1 MFDSIITI
9 PLLAVGAF
17 FGVSYFVSPNT
28 IVIQELTVPVK
39 IEEEQGYNSKVV
51 SGLLSNALA
60 RIADTAG
67 TNRGN
72 YVSEGSA
79 QAQSVEALSDWFGLA
94 QPIRATQVALGFLP
108 YAFSGEFIQDGED
121 LVLRINGESS
131 KYWHF
136 ELERR
141 RADGDVLALIND
153 AALGLLQEI
162 DPYVVAV
169 YHFRREIPTKDF
181 TNTKEAI
188 DHALVHSPRK
198 NLPWVYALLAHVLFF
213 EGDHEGSILK
223 NRQALALDPTFPR
236 PMMRWGENLAVLGR
250 HDEAIG
256 RFKRVLEIDPNYP
269 EAVVY
274 WANSLMAKNDLA
286 GARAKFREAYE
297 MDPNFDR
304 IVHAYGM
311 FLAENGDKVQA
322 ADLLRRAVTLGD
334 GHNAK
339 YVADLRRVQRE
350 VDPVLESAMPF
361 VKGKGVTSD

>member
-28 IVIQELTVPVK
+28 IVIQSLSVPHH
-39 IEEEQGYNSKVV
+39 IEVHEGYTSEVV
-51 SGLLSNALA
+51 TGLLSDAIA
-60 RIADTAG
+60 GIADTAG
-67 TNRGN
+67 TSRGN

-79 QAQSVEALSDWFGLA
+79 QAESAEALSDWFGLA

-108 YAFSGEFIQDGED
+108 YAFSGEFIQDGDE
-121 LVLRINGESS
+121 LVLRISGQSS
-131 KYWHF
+131 KFWHF

-141 RADGDVLALIND
+141 RADGDVLALID
-153 AALGLLQEI
+153 EAALGLLQEI

-181 TNTKEAI
+181 TETKHAI
-188 DHALVHSPRK
+188 DHALIHSPRK

-213 EGDHEGSILK
+213 EGDYEGSILK

-236 PMMRWGENLAVLGR
+236 PIMRWGENLAALGR

-256 RFKRVLEIDPNYP
+256 RFQKVLEIEPIYP
-269 EAVVY
+269 EALVY
-274 WANSLMAKNDLA
+274 WGKSLMAKNDLI
-286 GARAKFREAYE
+286 GARAKYREAYE

-311 FLAENGDKVQA
+311 FLAEHGDKVQA

-334 GHNAK
+334 GHNEK
-339 YVADLRRVQRE
+339 YIEDLRRVQRE
-350 VDPVLESAMPF
+350 VDPSLEAAMPF
-361 VKGKGVTSD
+361 ARIEPASSN

>member
-1 MFDSIITI
+1 
-9 PLLAVGAF
+9 
-17 FGVSYFVSPNT
+17 
-28 IVIQELTVPVK
+28 
-39 IEEEQGYNSKVV
+39 
-51 SGLLSNALA
+51 
-60 RIADTAG
+60 
-67 TNRGN
+67 
-72 YVSEGSA
+72 
-79 QAQSVEALSDWFGLA
+79 
-94 QPIRATQVALGFLP
+94 
-108 YAFSGEFIQDGED
+108 
-121 LVLRINGESS
+121 
-131 KYWHF
+131 
-136 ELERR
+136 
-141 RADGDVLALIND
+141 
-153 AALGLLQEI
+153 
-162 DPYVVAV
+162 
-169 YHFRREIPTKDF
+169 
-181 TNTKEAI
+181 
-188 DHALVHSPRK
+188 
-198 NLPWVYALLAHVLFF
+198 
-213 EGDHEGSILK
+213 
-223 NRQALALDPTFPR
+223 
-236 PMMRWGENLAVLGR
+236 GENLAVLGR

-274 WANSLMAKNDLA
+274 WANSLMAKNDMA

>member
-1 MFDSIITI
+1 LDSIITI

-17 FGVSYFVSPNT
+17 FGVSYFVSPST
-28 IVIQELTVPVK
+28 IVIQGLSVPK
-39 IEEEQGYNSKVV
+39 QIEEEQGYNSDVV

-108 YAFSGEFIQDGED
+108 YAFSGEFIQEGDD
-121 LVLRINGESS
+121 LILRINGESS

-136 ELERR
+136 EMERR
-141 RADGDVLALIND
+141 RSDGNVQALIHET
-153 AALGLLQEI
+153 ALGLLQEI

-181 TNTKEAI
+181 TLTKHAI

-198 NLPWVYALLAHVLFF
+198 NLPWVYALLAHVLSL
-213 EGDHEGSILK
+213 EGDYEGSILK
-223 NRQALALDPTFPR
+223 NRQALALDPAFPR
-236 PMMRWGENLAVLGR
+236 PMMRWGENLAIMGR

-256 RFKRVLEIDPNYP
+256 RFKKVLEIEPKYP
-269 EAVVY
+269 EALVF
-274 WANSLMAKNDLA
+274 WAKSLIAKGDLK
-286 GARAKFREAYE
+286 GAHAKYREAYE

-304 IVHAYGM
+304 TVHAYGI
-311 FLAENGDKVQA
+311 FLSEHGDKVLA
-322 ADLLRRAVTLGD
+322 ADLLRRAVTLGN
-334 GHNAK
+334 GHNEK
-339 YVADLRRVQRE
+339 YIADLRRVQRE
-350 VDPVLESAMPF
+350 VDPVIESTMPF
-361 VKGKGVTSD
+361 AAPKPGAVE